1 MAHLTRPPREALYK
15 LYEREYRSPAT
26 GGWDIFKPTYMSF
39 RRSVQPTHMDG
50 CVMKDMGWAWVG
62 IETDGYTHT

>member
-1 MAHLTRPPREALYK
+1 MVVLTRPQREALYG
-15 LYEREYRSPAT
+15 LYKREYFNPNS
-26 GGWDIFKPTYMSF
+26 GGWNIFRPNYMNF
-39 RRSVQPTHMDG
+39 RRSVQGTFMDG